1 MKRHR
6 RHIVVGVLALVAA
19 LPFAQSA
26 VAGPVAPDVPDDI
39 KVGAGNKVF
48 LVGHAVGV
56 QIYSCNGAG
65 AWTLVAPRADLYGDN
80 GKLIVTHFAGPTL
93 AGKGRQQGRGHPR
106 RRVIVDPT
114 AIPWLRLKAAPV
126 SSGGDGDR
134 LAGTTYIQ
142 RIATVGGVAPASST
156 CTAGSAGRRGDPV
169 HGRLLLLE
177 GHRLSAQVANRRR
190 VGG

>member
-26 VAGPVAPDVPDDI
+26 VAGPVPPDVPDDI
-39 KVGAGNKVF
+39 KVGAGHKVY

-80 GKLIVTHFAGPTL
+80 GKLIATHFGGPAWQATD
-93 AGKGRQQGRGHPR
+93 GS
-106 RRVIVDPT
+106 RVVATRDGGVTMDPM
-114 AIPWLRLKAAPV
+114 AIPWLRLKM
-126 SSGGDGDR
+126 SSATSGDDGDR
-134 LAGTTYIQ
+134 LAHTTYIQ
-142 RIATVGGVAPASST
+142 RVA
-156 CTAGSAGRRGDPV
+156 TAGGLPPAASMCNATTAGEIQEILYTADYVFWKATG
-169 HGRLLLLE
+169 
-177 GHRLSAQVANRRR
+177 
-190 VGG
+190 

>member
-80 GKLIVTHFAGPTL
+80 GKLIATHFAGPAWQAKDGSKVVATRDG
-93 AGKGRQQGRGHPR
+93 A
-106 RRVIVDPT
+106 VTVDPT
-114 AIPWLRLKAAPV
+114 AIPWLRLKASPV

-142 RIATVGGVAPASST
+142 RIATVGGLAPASST
-156 CTAGSAGRRGDPV
+156 CNAGSAG
-169 HGRLLLLE
+169 
-177 GHRLSAQVANRRR
+177 QVEEIPYTADY
-190 VGG
+190 VFWKATG